1 MRTTIDKAG
10 RVVVPKRLRDELG
23 LTPGRELELT
33 VVDGHLELT
42 IPSRVR
48 VEEGPHGIRF
58 AADTN
63 ERLTAEQV
71 RNVVERGR
79 R

>member
-10 RVVVPKRLRDELG
+10 RVVVPKPMRDELG
-23 LTPGRELELT
+23 LTPGLELDLQ
-33 VVDGHLELT
+33 VVDGHLELA
-42 IPSRVR
+42 IPSRVHLQ
-48 VEEGPHGIRF
+48 EGPHGIRF

-63 ERLTAEQV
+63 ERL
-71 RNVVERGR
+71 NVQQLRDLIERGR